1 VVSPADRALFGQYAI
16 IPSVQPV
23 HATSD
28 APWSPDRLGEGR
40 INHGYAYAS
49 LERTLGVLPLGTD
62 FPVEPIDPLDTYFA
76 AVTRKKPRNTEAA
89 AFLPNEALS
98 RESALKGMTL
108 WAAMAA
114 FEENQKGTLAPGMWA
129 DFVVV
134 NRDLLTASE
143 VELAKARVVETWLA
157 GERVSR

>member
-1 VVSPADRALFGQYAI
+1 
-16 IPSVQPV
+16 
-23 HATSD
+23 
-28 APWSPDRLGEGR
+28 
-40 INHGYAYAS
+40 
-49 LERTLGVLPLGTD
+49 
-62 FPVEPIDPLDTYFA
+62 
-76 AVTRKKPRNTEAA
+76 
-89 AFLPNEALS
+89 
-98 RESALKGMTL
+98 
-108 WAAMAA
+108 MAA